1 MIEDLTDR
9 PELRE
14 AALDIGVVGG
24 EFLSN
29 DQAALLAKSSH
40 LAARWP
46 EYFLVLLED
55 GAPVARAAAVPVEFP
70 TAERP
75 ELPDHGWD
83 AALIWAAEDLIEN
96 RETNTLIALEVLV
109 ATGRRG
115 TGLAAKALAALKE
128 RAVSTGKRKLV
139 VPVRPAGK
147 ENEPRPSFEDYI
159 ARRRADGLPED
170 PWLRTHERLGAR
182 FVKVAPFAMTVTGS
196 FAQWQTWTG
205 VPLRDG
211 LTTVPGGIAPV
222 LASSALDLG
231 VYVEPNVWL
240 EHPLDSSGSVHV
252 SG

>member
-1 MIEDLTDR
+1 MIVIEDLSTR
-9 PELRE
+9 PDLRE
-14 AALDIGVVGG
+14 AALGLGGVGG
-24 EFLSN
+24 EFLLH
-29 DQAALLAKSSH
+29 DQVGLLAKSSH

-55 GAPVARAAAVPVEFP
+55 GVPVARAAAVPVGFP

-83 AALIWAAEDLIEN
+83 AALIWAAEDLMDD
-96 RETNTLIALEVLV
+96 RETNTLIALEVMV
-109 ATGRRG
+109 DAGRRG
-115 TGLAAKALAALKE
+115 GGLATQALEALKKRASETGL
-128 RAVSTGKRKLV
+128 RKLV

-147 ENEPRPSFEDYI
+147 ENEPELSFEDYI
-159 ARRRADGLPED
+159 ARRRPDGLPED
-170 PWLRTHERLGAR
+170 PWLRTHERIGAR

-196 FAQWQTWTG
+196 FAQWRTWTG
-205 VPLRDG
+205 VELRDG

-240 EHPLDSSGSVHV
+240 EHLVP
-252 SG
+252 

>member
-1 MIEDLTDR
+1 MIEDLSTR
-9 PELRE
+9 PDLRE
-14 AALDIGVVGG
+14 AALGLGGVGG
-24 EFLSN
+24 EFLLH
-29 DQAALLAKSSH
+29 DQVGLLAKSSH

-55 GAPVARAAAVPVEFP
+55 GVPVARAAAVPVGFP

-83 AALIWAAEDLIEN
+83 AALIWAAEDLMDD
-96 RETNTLIALEVLV
+96 RETNTLIALEVMV
-109 ATGRRG
+109 DAGRRG
-115 TGLAAKALAALKE
+115 GGLATQALEALKKRASETGL
-128 RAVSTGKRKLV
+128 RKLV

-147 ENEPRPSFEDYI
+147 ENEPELSFEDYI
-159 ARRRADGLPED
+159 ARRRPDGLPED
-170 PWLRTHERLGAR
+170 PWLRTHERIGAR

-196 FAQWQTWTG
+196 FAQWRTWTG
-205 VPLRDG
+205 VELRDG

-240 EHPLDSSGSVHV
+240 EHLVP
-252 SG
+252 